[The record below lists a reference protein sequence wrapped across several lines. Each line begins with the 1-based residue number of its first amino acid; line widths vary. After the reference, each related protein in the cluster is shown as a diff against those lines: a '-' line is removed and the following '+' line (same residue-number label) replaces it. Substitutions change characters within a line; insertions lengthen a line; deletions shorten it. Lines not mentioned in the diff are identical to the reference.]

1 MWLLWNCHTFSASLL
16 FIITSIFGWDKPEKS
31 AQKAH
36 LHKHKSC
43 KEVEE
48 KEEQMKNCWKSHSMA
63 PLHLEVIWQTVT
75 FSFFFISLPFATWH
89 SQKKKRYKTLTKRR
103 FPSPIP
109 PSHSQ
114 RWQPSFNRAKGLP
127 ARSPWNA
134 NDWLIRYSMP
144 RSLSPWP
151 HSPQSGK
158 WAKSLTHNS
167 LGQRRRG
174 GELGFLRIK
183 HSSLYPQ
190 RVYPSSYLICLS
202 PSIIYYENTI

>member
-48 KEEQMKNCWKSHSMA
+48 EESQKNCWKSHSMA

-75 FSFFFISLPFATWH
+75 FSFFFYLSLPFATWH
-89 SQKKKRYKTLTKRR
+89 SQKKALQNINKASL
-103 FPSPIP
+103 PPPIP
-109 PSHSQ
+109 FSHSQ

-134 NDWLIRYSMP
+134 NDWLIRYSIICP
-144 RSLSPWP
+144 VVSLPDLS
-151 HSPQSGK
+151 
-158 WAKSLTHNS
+158 A
-167 LGQRRRG
+167 
-174 GELGFLRIK
+174 
-183 HSSLYPQ
+183 
-190 RVYPSSYLICLS
+190 PSSRVSGLRV
-202 PSIIYYENTI
+202 